1 MFDIR
6 REDGT
11 PVMAH
16 LLSLTPLR
24 RIVKDYFMICDSYY
38 KAIRT
43 ATPSQIEAIDMGRR
57 GLHNE
62 GSELLME
69 RLKEKIERRL
79 RHRAAAVHADLRAAL
94 EGVSDG
100 APRAPQGRRRCC
112 SPAGSIRCA
121 RRWRPACSSS
131 SSAAPMWARPA
142 CARASSIRSRSPR
155 MDELGLDI
163 AKHKPMTFEELEE
176 WEGLELR
183 PDRDAR
189 RPRRT
194 TRRWS

>member
-1 MFDIR
+1 LTVSAESPPPTQRLIKVTLDEGSIGRSSPDIEHERAVAIYDLLEDNSFAPVDHGGGPYMLHLSITENRLVFDIR
-6 REDGT
+6 LEDGA

-69 RLKEKIERRL
+69 RLKEKINLDFDTARRL
-79 RHRAAAVHADLRAAL
+79 FTLICVLHWK
-94 EGVSDG
+94 G
-100 APRAPQGRRRCC
+100 
-112 SPAGSIRCA
+112 
-121 RRWRPACSSS
+121 
-131 SSAAPMWARPA
+131 
-142 CARASSIRSRSPR
+142 
-155 MDELGLDI
+155 
-163 AKHKPMTFEELEE
+163 
-176 WEGLELR
+176 
-183 PDRDAR
+183 
-189 RPRRT
+189 
-194 TRRWS
+194 